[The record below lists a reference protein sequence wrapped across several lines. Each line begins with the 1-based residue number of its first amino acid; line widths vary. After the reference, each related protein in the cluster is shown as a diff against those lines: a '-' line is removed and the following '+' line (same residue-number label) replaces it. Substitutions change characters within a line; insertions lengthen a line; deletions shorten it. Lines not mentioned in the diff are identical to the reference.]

1 MKPWRILTFVVIMG
15 TASATLLV
23 AVNSFTQP
31 LILRNVEI
39 KLKSSVLSVL
49 EIPYDEDNIFTVF
62 DERVKLKR
70 IGAHIFYTSGDGSVA
85 FEFRGPGLWG
95 PISGIISLEKDF
107 ATIRRLSITHQEE
120 TPGLGGRIAEDNY
133 LRQFKN
139 KKILPQLIFVPE
151 GRSSK
156 DNEVDAITGA
166 TGSSRAFE
174 KLLNESIKEYTALLK
189 DIS

>member
-23 AVNSFTQP
+23 AVNSFTKP

-39 KLKSSVLSVL
+39 KLKSSVLNVL
-49 EIPYDEDNIFTVF
+49 EIPYDKDNIFTVF

-85 FEFRGPGLWG
+85 FEFHGPGLWG
-95 PISGIISLEKDF
+95 SISGIISLEKDF

-174 KLLNESIKEYTALLK
+174 KLLNESIKEYTVLLK